1 MAESQRTLVL
11 LKPDAV
17 QRGLVGP
24 IIGRLEGIGLRI
36 AGMKLLQMDDALAR
50 RHYADLADKPF
61 FEGLVGFISSAPL
74 VAMVLEGPRAVAV
87 VRKAMGET
95 DPTDSPTGSIR
106 GDFGLTIGRNLIHGS
121 DAPESAAREIDL
133 FFQPDELLGYT
144 RDIDRW
150 ILE

>member
-1 MAESQRTLVL
+1 LTESQRTLVL

-17 QRGLVGP
+17 QRVLVGP
-24 IIGRLEGIGLRI
+24 LIGRLESIGLRI
-36 AGMKLLQMDDALAR
+36 AGMKLMQMDDALAR
-50 RHYADLADKPF
+50 RHYAALTDKPF
-61 FEGLVGFISSAPL
+61 FERLVSFISSAPL

-95 DPTDSPTGSIR
+95 DPSDSPTGSIR
-106 GDFGLTIGRNLIHGS
+106 GDFALTIGMNLIHGS
-121 DAPESAAREIDL
+121 DSPETAAREIDL
-133 FFQPDELLGYT
+133 FFQPNELLAYT

>member
-1 MAESQRTLVL
+1 MAEPQRTLVL

-17 QRGLVGP
+17 QRGLVGA
-24 IIGRLEGIGLRI
+24 IVARLEGIGLQI
-36 AGMKLLQMDDALAR
+36 VGMKLMWMDDALAR
-50 RHYADLADKPF
+50 RHYADLSGKPF
-61 FEGLVGFISSAPL
+61 FEGLVRFVISAPL

-95 DPTDSPTGSIR
+95 DPGDSPTGSIR
-106 GDFGLTIGRNLIHGS
+106 GDLGLTIGMNLIHGS
-121 DAPESAAREIDL
+121 DAPETAAREIDL
-133 FFQPDELLGYT
+133 FFEPNELLAYA